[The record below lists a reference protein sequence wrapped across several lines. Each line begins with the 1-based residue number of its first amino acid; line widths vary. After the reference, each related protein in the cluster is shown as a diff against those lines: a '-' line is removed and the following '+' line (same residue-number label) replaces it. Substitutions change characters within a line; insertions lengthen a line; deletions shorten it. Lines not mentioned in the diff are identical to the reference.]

1 MLYWFST
8 YLFPIVLNQ
17 IKLSIG
23 NVTSGI
29 YLMIAT
35 SRKHL
40 IKKNSFELS
49 AWSSQCLVCGID
61 EVGRG
66 CLAGPLVTAAV
77 ILPANTTY
85 RQLKDSKVMTECE
98 RLQASAWIMRSCW
111 YGFGI
116 IHHRGV
122 DQNNIW
128 QATLIAMKRALL
140 NALTSCPYEPSAVLV
155 DAMPL
160 TLLDTIYKTIP
171 VHSFIKGESR
181 SSSIAAASIIA
192 KVKRDALMQKY
203 EKLFPG
209 YFLGEHKGYA
219 TQKHTSSLQGR
230 PHSLIHRISFLT
242 HILAPKENHDK
253 SDQQTLF

>member
-1 MLYWFST
+1 
-8 YLFPIVLNQ
+8 
-17 IKLSIG
+17 
-23 NVTSGI
+23 
-29 YLMIAT
+29 MIAT
-35 SRKHL
+35 SRKDF
-40 IKKNSFELS
+40 IAKNSFERA
-49 AWSSQCLVCGID
+49 AWSSQSLICGID

-77 ILPANTTY
+77 ILPINTTY
-85 RQLKDSKVMTECE
+85 RHLKDSKEMSEEE
-98 RLQASAWIMRSCW
+98 RLKAAAWIMRSCW

-116 IHHRGV
+116 IHHRGI
-122 DQNNIW
+122 DEHNIW

-140 NALTSCPYEPSAVLV
+140 NALASCPHEPSAIVV

-203 EKLFPG
+203 EHLFPG
-209 YFLGEHKGYA
+209 YHLAEHKGYA
-219 TQKHTSSLQGR
+219 TKKHTSSLHDR
-230 PHSLIHRISFLT
+230 PYSLIHRTSFLT
-242 HILAPKENHDK
+242 NILAPKENHDK